1 MVPILS
7 SINSTGKCDP
17 VYNMLNPHYA
27 VTLTG
32 ISVGSVDPNTDI
44 KNNKP
49 NTISNISLVYSVIIT
64 SPFLFSILLLYHRTM
79 VCQVFNY
86 KSRVLLH

>member
-7 SINSTGKCDP
+7 SINSTGKCNP
-17 VYNMLNPHYA
+17 VYNMLNSHA

-64 SPFLFSILLLYHRTM
+64 SPFLLSILLLYHRTM
-79 VCQVFNY
+79 VCQVFKY
-86 KSRVLLH
+86 FPP